1 MRRAAEAT
9 MATGAS
15 SAWQPPVLIPP
26 AVPIVVDEDPK
37 PVEAPKKPE
46 PPKEPEDPKQ
56 VPASKNTATPCPV
69 QDDVSSGASSGKC
82 VFSEMFVVR
91 GFPLAVR

>member
-26 AVPIVVDEDPK
+26 AAPIVVDEP
-37 PVEAPKKPE
+37 PKK
-46 PPKEPEDPKQ
+46 PEDPKQ